1 MESQSEYEPLDGAVP
16 PINAAA
22 PTTPGL
28 GGTYDPNAM
37 VRPAQEAVD
46 AQVATQGR
54 PSATTVA
61 VTVQPTQVRRPWRA
75 TVRTAFQFVLALA
88 LVLPFVVEATGLDPE
103 VYPWLGVILAVGAG
117 ITRVMAVPQVEAF
130 LRRFLPFLAAAPRL
144 K

>member
-1 MESQSEYEPLDGAVP
+1 MEAQSEYEPLDGTVTP
-16 PINAAA
+16 AAS
-22 PTTPGL
+22 TPRVGRFN
-28 GGTYDPNAM
+28 PAAQA
-37 VRPAQEAVD
+37 RPAQEATD

-75 TVRTAFQFVLALA
+75 TVRTVFQFVLALA
-88 LVLPFVVEATGLDPE
+88 LILPFIAEATGLDPE
-103 VYPWLGVILAVGAG
+103 VYPWLGALLAVAAG
-117 ITRVMAVPQVEAF
+117 ITRVMALPQVEAF